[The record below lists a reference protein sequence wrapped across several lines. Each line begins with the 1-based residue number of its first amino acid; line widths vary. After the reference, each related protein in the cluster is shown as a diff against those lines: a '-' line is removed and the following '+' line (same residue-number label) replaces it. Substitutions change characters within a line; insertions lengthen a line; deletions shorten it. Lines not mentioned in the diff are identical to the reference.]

1 VWGRRQT
8 AYQSQVNEII
18 RGMGELAPD
27 RTGREGTRYTAQ
39 LAALLMDGLDQA
51 AQAQAGQ
58 GFVVDDE
65 DLDRVH
71 RKGTTMRRL

>member
-1 VWGRRQT
+1 V
-8 AYQSQVNEII
+8 
-18 RGMGELAPD
+18 
-27 RTGREGTRYTAQ
+27 
-39 LAALLMDGLDQA
+39 DGLDQA

-58 GFVVDDE
+58 GLVIDYQ